1 MMYTQKILITVCCA
15 AVLASGLA
23 ACGSSS
29 DDDSAM
35 MQTMPEEQVEPVDPG
50 PTPAEV
56 TKAVGTKAK
65 AIAAVVTPGGE
76 MGGIGGDDGPYTLSV
91 SRSLE
96 GTTVK
101 VTDSELDGDDDPKF
115 SPMALGGGRYMVE
128 RTMPA
133 DDEGNVVQEVVIVRT
148 DIARPKTPGFTTQT
162 QYVLNADEEGA
173 TVGLA
178 DGDGA
183 VGYDL
188 GDVLTDSS
196 DAALLARMMSGD
208 WGAASWTN
216 VVHSFKNKD
225 EVEGHF
231 YGASGT
237 YSCFGDDGCA
247 VTVDDKGKLTAAS
260 DGWVFYPASGA
271 RAVVE
276 DADFLSYGAWHKRT
290 TDVDGVLTYND
301 VETFATSSVDA
312 SNTTLVVGTATYE
325 GGAAGVYVHNV
336 LDPAGEIASAT
347 GGHFTADAAL
357 MATFGQVVQVDNV
370 ETIAA
375 NMLNTISG
383 DIDNFV
389 LSGDEPQSWSVELER
404 TGFEVNPTDA
414 PHVDVGDGV
423 TKGGGDPGTYSATYY
438 GTADADTQP
447 GSVGGEFTAHFNNG
461 SVAGGYGATLQKKN

>member
-1 MMYTQKILITVCCA
+1 M
-15 AVLASGLA
+15 
-23 ACGSSS
+23 
-29 DDDSAM
+29 
-35 MQTMPEEQVEPVDPG
+35 
-50 PTPAEV
+50 
-56 TKAVGTKAK
+56 TKAAGTKAK
-65 AIAAVVTPGGE
+65 AIAAVKTPGDE

-148 DIARPKTPGFTTQT
+148 DIARPKTPRFTTQT

-173 TVGLA
+173 TVALDAGEA
-178 DGDGA
+178 GDGA

-188 GDVLTDSS
+188 GGDLTVS
-196 DAALLARMMSGD
+196 DAELLARMMSGD
-208 WGAASWTN
+208 WGAASGTS
-216 VVHSFKNKD
+216 VVHSVDMED
-225 EVEGHF
+225 EVDGTF

-237 YSCFGDDGCA
+237 YSCFENGGCS

-271 RAVVE
+271 RAVVA
-276 DADFLSYGAWHKRT
+276 DADFLSYGAWLKRT

-301 VETFATSSVDA
+301 VETFATSSVDDA
-312 SNTTLVVGTATYE
+312 TSDLTDVVGTATYE

-347 GGHFTADAAL
+347 GGHFTADATL
-357 MATFGQVVQVDNV
+357 MATFGQVLDDNV
-370 ETIAA
+370 GTIAA
-375 NMLNTISG
+375 NMTDTISG
-383 DIDNFV
+383 AIDNFV

-404 TGFEVNPTDA
+404 ADFAESLTGA
-414 PHVDVGDGV
+414 PHVGEGV
-423 TKGGGDPGTYSATYY
+423 TKGGGESGTYTATYY
-438 GTADADTQP
+438 GTADAATQP

-461 SVAGGYGATLQKKN
+461 SVAGGYGAALQKKN